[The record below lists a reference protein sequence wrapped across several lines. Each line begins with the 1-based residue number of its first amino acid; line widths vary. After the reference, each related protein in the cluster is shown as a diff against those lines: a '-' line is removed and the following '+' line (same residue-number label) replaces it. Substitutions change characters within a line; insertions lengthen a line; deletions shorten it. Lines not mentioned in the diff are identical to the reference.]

1 MNNKIIV
8 GVLGAAVLGALYFMT
23 SSEKATNVA
32 DKSNESTK
40 VGFVYLTTPGDHG
53 WTYAHEVARQD
64 VEKHFG
70 DKVETT
76 FVENVPEGPDSA
88 RVIRELANQGNEII
102 FTTSFGYMDHTIKV
116 AKEFPNVKFEHIT
129 GYKRSPNVATGNIRF
144 YEGRYVQGVV
154 AGLMTKSNKIGYLAS
169 FPIPEVIQ
177 GINAFGIGLR
187 SVNPKAEVSVIWVN
201 SWYDPVKEADAA
213 KVHIA
218 EGADIL
224 AQHTDSPAMLQTAQ
238 KAGVHGFGQSSD
250 MKAFAPKA
258 QLFSSVNN
266 WGPYYISKIQQMMDG
281 KWSTG
286 EGPDHWAGNTWVGMA
301 DDYLVLSPFEN
312 MPSDVAAAAAKAG
325 TGQPQ
330 ERPFEAATEGEL
342 PLGKIQVLSGPGA
355 GKELELRKA
364 LITLGRPGI
373 QVAVITRRPQ
383 GYFITHVEGSQPVVN
398 GNAIGGQ
405 AHGLKDNDVI
415 ELAGVKMEFF
425 VMGGS

>member
-1 MNNKIIV
+1 MKTKNTLSFGAVVAVASLALSALV
-8 GVLGAAVLGALYFMT
+8 GLTTVTAANA
-23 SSEKATNVA
+23 A
-32 DKSNESTK
+32 DKVK

-88 RVIRELANQGNEII
+88 RVIRELAKQGNEII

-116 AKEFPNVKFEHIT
+116 AKEFPDVKFEHIT

-312 MPSDVAAAAAKAG
+312 MPSDVAAAAAKAAADIKSG
-325 TGQPQ
+325 KNKIFTGPIKDNAGKL
-330 ERPFEAATEGEL
+330 RVPAGKTLNDGEL
-342 PLGKIQVLSGPGA
+342 FQTLDYYVDGISGKIPG
-355 GKELELRKA
+355 
-364 LITLGRPGI
+364 
-373 QVAVITRRPQ
+373 
-383 GYFITHVEGSQPVVN
+383 
-398 GNAIGGQ
+398 
-405 AHGLKDNDVI
+405 
-415 ELAGVKMEFF
+415 
-425 VMGGS
+425 

>member
-1 MNNKIIV
+1 MSSGIAFFYCVRHLIFQEETMKTKTTLSFGTVATAASLALSALV
-8 GVLGAAVLGALYFMT
+8 GFTTVTAANA
-23 SSEKATNVA
+23 A
-32 DKSNESTK
+32 DKVK

-70 DKVETT
+70 NKVETT

-88 RVIRELANQGNEII
+88 RVIRELAKQGNEII

-286 EGPDHWAGNTWVGMA
+286 DGPDHWAGNTWVGMA

-312 MPSDVAAAAAKAG
+312 MPADVAAAAAKAAADIKSG
-325 TGQPQ
+325 KNKIFTGPIKDNAGKL
-330 ERPFEAATEGEL
+330 RVPAGKTLNDGEL
-342 PLGKIQVLSGPGA
+342 FQTLDYYVDGISGKIPG
-355 GKELELRKA
+355 
-364 LITLGRPGI
+364 
-373 QVAVITRRPQ
+373 
-383 GYFITHVEGSQPVVN
+383 
-398 GNAIGGQ
+398 
-405 AHGLKDNDVI
+405 
-415 ELAGVKMEFF
+415 
-425 VMGGS
+425 

>member
-1 MNNKIIV
+1 MKTKTTLSFGAVATAASLALSALV
-8 GVLGAAVLGALYFMT
+8 GFTTVTAANA
-23 SSEKATNVA
+23 A
-32 DKSNESTK
+32 DKVK

-70 DKVETT
+70 NKVVTT

-88 RVIRELANQGNEII
+88 RVIRELAKQGNEII

-286 EGPDHWAGNTWVGMA
+286 DGPDHWAGNTWVGMA

-312 MPSDVAAAAAKAG
+312 MPADVAKAAAQASADIKSGKNKIFTGPIKDNAG
-325 TGQPQ
+325 KLRVPAGKTLND
-330 ERPFEAATEGEL
+330 GEL
-342 PLGKIQVLSGPGA
+342 FQTLDYYVDGISGKIPG
-355 GKELELRKA
+355 
-364 LITLGRPGI
+364 
-373 QVAVITRRPQ
+373 
-383 GYFITHVEGSQPVVN
+383 
-398 GNAIGGQ
+398 
-405 AHGLKDNDVI
+405 
-415 ELAGVKMEFF
+415 
-425 VMGGS
+425 

>member
-1 MNNKIIV
+1 MKTKNTLSFGAVVAVASLALSALV
-8 GVLGAAVLGALYFMT
+8 GLTTVTTANA
-23 SSEKATNVA
+23 A
-32 DKSNESTK
+32 DKVK

-70 DKVETT
+70 NKVETT

-88 RVIRELANQGNEII
+88 RVIRELAKQGNEII

-281 KWSTG
+281 NWSTG
-286 EGPDHWAGNTWVGMA
+286 DGPDHWAGNTWVGMA

-312 MPSDVAAAAAKAG
+312 MPADVAKAAAQAAADIKSGKNKIFTGPIKDNAG
-325 TGQPQ
+325 KLRVPAGKTLND
-330 ERPFEAATEGEL
+330 GEL
-342 PLGKIQVLSGPGA
+342 FQTLDYYVDGISGKIPG
-355 GKELELRKA
+355 
-364 LITLGRPGI
+364 
-373 QVAVITRRPQ
+373 
-383 GYFITHVEGSQPVVN
+383 
-398 GNAIGGQ
+398 
-405 AHGLKDNDVI
+405 
-415 ELAGVKMEFF
+415 
-425 VMGGS
+425 

>member
-1 MNNKIIV
+1 MKTKNTLSFGAVVAVASLALSALV
-8 GVLGAAVLGALYFMT
+8 GLTTVTTANA
-23 SSEKATNVA
+23 A
-32 DKSNESTK
+32 DKVK

-88 RVIRELANQGNEII
+88 RVIRELAKQGNDII

-312 MPSDVAAAAAKAG
+312 MPSDVAAAAAKAAADIKSG
-325 TGQPQ
+325 KNKIFTGPIKDNSGKI
-330 ERPFEAATEGEL
+330 RVPAGKTLNDGEL
-342 PLGKIQVLSGPGA
+342 FQTLDYYVDGISGKIPG
-355 GKELELRKA
+355 
-364 LITLGRPGI
+364 
-373 QVAVITRRPQ
+373 
-383 GYFITHVEGSQPVVN
+383 
-398 GNAIGGQ
+398 
-405 AHGLKDNDVI
+405 
-415 ELAGVKMEFF
+415 
-425 VMGGS
+425 

>member
-1 MNNKIIV
+1 MKTKTTLSFGAVATAASLALTALV
-8 GVLGAAVLGALYFMT
+8 GFTTVTAANA
-23 SSEKATNVA
+23 A
-32 DKSNESTK
+32 DKVK

-70 DKVETT
+70 NKVETT

-88 RVIRELANQGNEII
+88 RVIRELAKQGNEII

-238 KAGVHGFGQSSD
+238 KAGVYGFGQSSD

-286 EGPDHWAGNTWVGMA
+286 DGPDHWAGNTWVGMA

-312 MPSDVAAAAAKAG
+312 MPADVAKAAAQAAADIKSGKNKIFTGPIKDNSGKIRVPAG
-325 TGQPQ
+325 KTLND
-330 ERPFEAATEGEL
+330 GEL
-342 PLGKIQVLSGPGA
+342 FQTLDYYVDGISGKIPG
-355 GKELELRKA
+355 
-364 LITLGRPGI
+364 
-373 QVAVITRRPQ
+373 
-383 GYFITHVEGSQPVVN
+383 
-398 GNAIGGQ
+398 
-405 AHGLKDNDVI
+405 
-415 ELAGVKMEFF
+415 
-425 VMGGS
+425 

>member
-1 MNNKIIV
+1 MKTKITLSFGAV
-8 GVLGAAVLGALYFMT
+8 AAVASLALSALVGLT
-23 SSEKATNVA
+23 TVTAANAA
-32 DKSNESTK
+32 DKVK

-88 RVIRELANQGNEII
+88 RVIRELAKQGNEII

-286 EGPDHWAGNTWVGMA
+286 DGPDHWAGNTWVGMA

-312 MPSDVAAAAAKAG
+312 MPSDVAAAAAKAAADIKSG
-325 TGQPQ
+325 KNKIFTGPIKDNSGKI
-330 ERPFEAATEGEL
+330 RVPAGKTLNDGEL
-342 PLGKIQVLSGPGA
+342 FQTLDYYVDGISGKIPG
-355 GKELELRKA
+355 
-364 LITLGRPGI
+364 
-373 QVAVITRRPQ
+373 
-383 GYFITHVEGSQPVVN
+383 
-398 GNAIGGQ
+398 
-405 AHGLKDNDVI
+405 
-415 ELAGVKMEFF
+415 
-425 VMGGS
+425 

>member
-1 MNNKIIV
+1 MKTKITLSFGAV
-8 GVLGAAVLGALYFMT
+8 AAVASLALSALVGLT
-23 SSEKATNVA
+23 TVTAANAA
-32 DKSNESTK
+32 DKVK

-88 RVIRELANQGNEII
+88 RVIRELAKQGNDII

-286 EGPDHWAGNTWVGMA
+286 DGPDHWAGNTWVGMA

-312 MPSDVAAAAAKAG
+312 MPSDVAAAAAKAAADIKSG
-325 TGQPQ
+325 KNKIFTGPIKDNSG
-330 ERPFEAATEGEL
+330 EIRVPAGKTLNDGEL
-342 PLGKIQVLSGPGA
+342 FQTLDYYVDGISGKIPS
-355 GKELELRKA
+355 
-364 LITLGRPGI
+364 
-373 QVAVITRRPQ
+373 
-383 GYFITHVEGSQPVVN
+383 
-398 GNAIGGQ
+398 
-405 AHGLKDNDVI
+405 
-415 ELAGVKMEFF
+415 
-425 VMGGS
+425 

>member
-1 MNNKIIV
+1 MKTKNTLSFGAVVAVASLALSALV
-8 GVLGAAVLGALYFMT
+8 GLTTVTTANA
-23 SSEKATNVA
+23 A
-32 DKSNESTK
+32 DKVK

-70 DKVETT
+70 DKVVTT

-88 RVIRELANQGNEII
+88 RVIRELAKQGNEII

-286 EGPDHWAGNTWVGMA
+286 DGPDHWAGNTWVGMA

-312 MPSDVAAAAAKAG
+312 MPADVAKAAAQAAAEIKSGKNKIFTGPIKDNAG
-325 TGQPQ
+325 KLRVPAGKTLND
-330 ERPFEAATEGEL
+330 GEL
-342 PLGKIQVLSGPGA
+342 FQTLDYYVDGISGKIPG
-355 GKELELRKA
+355 
-364 LITLGRPGI
+364 
-373 QVAVITRRPQ
+373 
-383 GYFITHVEGSQPVVN
+383 
-398 GNAIGGQ
+398 
-405 AHGLKDNDVI
+405 
-415 ELAGVKMEFF
+415 
-425 VMGGS
+425 

>member
-1 MNNKIIV
+1 MKTKITLSFGAV
-8 GVLGAAVLGALYFMT
+8 AAVASLALSALVGLT
-23 SSEKATNVA
+23 TVTAANAA
-32 DKSNESTK
+32 DKAK

-88 RVIRELANQGNEII
+88 RVIRELAKQGNDII

-129 GYKRSPNVATGNIRF
+129 GYKRYPNVATGNIRF

-286 EGPDHWAGNTWVGMA
+286 DGPDHWAGNTWVGMA

-312 MPSDVAAAAAKAG
+312 MPSDVAAAAAKAAADIKSAKNKIF
-325 TGQPQ
+325 TGPIKDNSGKI
-330 ERPFEAATEGEL
+330 RVPAGKTLNDGEL
-342 PLGKIQVLSGPGA
+342 FQTLDYYVDGISGKIPG
-355 GKELELRKA
+355 
-364 LITLGRPGI
+364 
-373 QVAVITRRPQ
+373 
-383 GYFITHVEGSQPVVN
+383 
-398 GNAIGGQ
+398 
-405 AHGLKDNDVI
+405 
-415 ELAGVKMEFF
+415 
-425 VMGGS
+425 

>member
-1 MNNKIIV
+1 MKTKNT
-8 GVLGAAVLGALYFMT
+8 LSFGAVVAVASLALSALFGLT
-23 SSEKATNVA
+23 TVTTANAA
-32 DKSNESTK
+32 DKVK

-70 DKVETT
+70 DKVVTT

-88 RVIRELANQGNEII
+88 RVIRELAKQGNEII

-266 WGPYYISKIQQMMDG
+266 WGPYYISKIQQLMDG

-286 EGPDHWAGNTWVGMA
+286 EGPDYWAGNTWVGMA

-312 MPSDVAAAAAKAG
+312 MPSDVADAATKAAADIKSGKNKIFTGPIKDNSGKIRVPAG
-325 TGQPQ
+325 KTLND
-330 ERPFEAATEGEL
+330 GEL
-342 PLGKIQVLSGPGA
+342 FQTLDYYVDGISGKIPG
-355 GKELELRKA
+355 
-364 LITLGRPGI
+364 
-373 QVAVITRRPQ
+373 
-383 GYFITHVEGSQPVVN
+383 
-398 GNAIGGQ
+398 
-405 AHGLKDNDVI
+405 
-415 ELAGVKMEFF
+415 
-425 VMGGS
+425 

>member
-1 MNNKIIV
+1 MNNKIII

-23 SSEKATNVA
+23 SSEKATDVA
-32 DKSNESTK
+32 EKSNEATK

-70 DKVETT
+70 NKVETT

-88 RVIRELANQGNEII
+88 RVIRELAKQGNEII

-286 EGPDHWAGNTWVGMA
+286 DGPDHWAGNTWVGIA

-312 MPSDVAAAAAKAG
+312 MPADVAKAAAQAAADIKSGKNKIFTGPIKDNSGKVRVPAG
-325 TGQPQ
+325 KTLND
-330 ERPFEAATEGEL
+330 GEL
-342 PLGKIQVLSGPGA
+342 FQTLDYYVDGISGKIPG
-355 GKELELRKA
+355 
-364 LITLGRPGI
+364 
-373 QVAVITRRPQ
+373 
-383 GYFITHVEGSQPVVN
+383 
-398 GNAIGGQ
+398 
-405 AHGLKDNDVI
+405 
-415 ELAGVKMEFF
+415 
-425 VMGGS
+425 

>member
-1 MNNKIIV
+1 MFQEETMKTKNTLSFGAVVAVASLALSALV
-8 GVLGAAVLGALYFMT
+8 GLTTVTAANA
-23 SSEKATNVA
+23 A
-32 DKSNESTK
+32 DKVK

-88 RVIRELANQGNEII
+88 RVIRELAKQGNEII

-312 MPSDVAAAAAKAG
+312 MPSDVAAAAAKAAADIKSG
-325 TGQPQ
+325 KNKIFTGPIKDNSGKI
-330 ERPFEAATEGEL
+330 RVPAGKTLNDGEL
-342 PLGKIQVLSGPGA
+342 FQTLDYYVDGISGKIPG
-355 GKELELRKA
+355 
-364 LITLGRPGI
+364 
-373 QVAVITRRPQ
+373 
-383 GYFITHVEGSQPVVN
+383 
-398 GNAIGGQ
+398 
-405 AHGLKDNDVI
+405 
-415 ELAGVKMEFF
+415 
-425 VMGGS
+425 